1 MKMWAHQAT
10 MLGARPRQQGEY
22 DDENEEERDS
32 FKGGTM
38 QLIEVLSAK
47 RFADEKMQKVS
58 LFDTANCFCDLYCL
72 KPGQSQKPHSHSGA
86 DKIYYVIEGEARIQ
100 VGDEEQVAGAG
111 RIVLA
116 PSDVVHGVRNAS
128 SQPLS
133 LLVFMAPNPNVR
145 A

>member
-1 MKMWAHQAT
+1 M
-10 MLGARPRQQGEY
+10 R
-22 DDENEEERDS
+22 S
-32 FKGGTM
+32 
-38 QLIEVLSAK
+38 IEVLAAK

-72 KPGQSQKPHSHSGA
+72 KPGQSQKPHSHAGA

-100 VGDEEQVAGAG
+100 VGEEEQVAGAG

-133 LLVFMAPNPNVR
+133 LLVFMAPNPNVK

>member
-1 MKMWAHQAT
+1 
-10 MLGARPRQQGEY
+10 
-22 DDENEEERDS
+22 
-32 FKGGTM
+32 M
-38 QLIEVLSAK
+38 QSIEVLSAK

-72 KPGQSQKPHSHSGA
+72 KPGQSQKPHSHAGA

-100 VGDEEQVAGAG
+100 VGEEEQVAGAG

-133 LLVFMAPNPNVR
+133 LLVFMAPNPNVK

>member
-1 MKMWAHQAT
+1 
-10 MLGARPRQQGEY
+10 
-22 DDENEEERDS
+22 
-32 FKGGTM
+32 M
-38 QLIEVLSAK
+38 QSIEVLAAK

-72 KPGQSQKPHSHSGA
+72 KPGQSQKPHSHAGA

-100 VGDEEQVAGAG
+100 VGEEEQVAGAG

-128 SQPLS
+128 SEPLS
-133 LLVFMAPNPNVR
+133 LLVFMAPNPNVK